1 MTVVSP
7 SCAGPFR
14 TVRPL
19 VLASGSPRRR
29 AFLTQSG
36 LSFETLD
43 LRCAEPRPLPGEAPA
58 VYAERAARAK
68 AEAGAAQRPE
78 SAVLAADTI
87 VVLPGTAGEASA
99 ILGKPTDK
107 EDAAAMLTRLSGRT
121 HQVITACCL
130 ISPAHACSA
139 EANPGP
145 DLFHDSAEVTFAAWP
160 QDVLRAYAA
169 TGEPLDK
176 AGAYAVQGAGAF
188 LISGLRG
195 SWSTVVGLPL
205 EAVIRLLLRRG
216 VIAPRVAGLSGRR
229 AEKSA
234 RIGSCM

>member
-1 MTVVSP
+1 MTGFS
-7 SCAGPFR
+7 SCGPFR

-29 AFLTQSG
+29 AFLEQAG
-36 LSFETLD
+36 LIFETLD
-43 LRCAEPRPLPGEAPA
+43 LRGAEPRPLPDETPA

-87 VVLPGTAGEASA
+87 VVLPETAGAASVV
-99 ILGKPTDK
+99 LGKPAD
-107 EDAAAMLTRLSGRT
+107 EHDAVAMLTRLSGRT

-130 ISPAHACSA
+130 IGPAHACSA
-139 EANPGP
+139 EARSGP

-205 EAVIRLLLRRG
+205 EPVIRLLLRRG
-216 VIAPRVAGLSGRR
+216 VIAPRVASLSCRR
-229 AEKSA
+229 AEKSTG
-234 RIGSCM
+234 IESCI